1 MEVIMS
7 AIKEVYDLVKDLM
20 AIASKAKNQEVVN
33 LAMNLQSAIF
43 DLREQQ
49 EQDKQEIKALQERID
64 SLLKANV
71 LEEKVEYSPKGFFT
85 IAGEDPKLPY
95 CSHCWKTEKKLV
107 PLAQFRNW
115 WNYRCPSCKAEIA
128 VMNAQGEDINKK

>member
-1 MEVIMS
+1 MS
-7 AIKEVYDLVKDLM
+7 AIKEVYDLVKELM
-20 AIASKAKNQEVVN
+20 TIASKAKNQEVVN

-49 EQDKQEIKALQERID
+49 EQDKQEIKALQDRID

-85 IAGEDPKLPY
+85 ISGEEPKLPY
-95 CSHCWKTEKKLV
+95 CSHCWKTEKRLV

-115 WNYRCPSCKAEIA
+115 CNYRCPSCKAEIV